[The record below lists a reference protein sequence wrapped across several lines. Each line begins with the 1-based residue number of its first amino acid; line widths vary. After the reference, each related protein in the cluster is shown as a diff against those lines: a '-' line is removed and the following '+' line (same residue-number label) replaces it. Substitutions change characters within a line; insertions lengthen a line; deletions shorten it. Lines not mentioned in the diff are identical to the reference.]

1 MSEVRIRPR
10 QVLVLIIVFLVVLMM
25 VHRNGKRTC
34 QGPDYLQAMYAQQ
47 QADTLPTIYAI
58 TPTYYR
64 PAQKAELTRLSH
76 LFMLLPHL
84 HWIIVEDSNTT
95 TPLVK
100 NLLQRAG
107 LEKRSTQLKI
117 KTPPEF
123 KLQGKDPNWIKP
135 RGVEQR
141 NLALSWLRSHVDVDR
156 HSIVFFMDDDNSY
169 STELFAE
176 ISKIQRG
183 RVGVWPVG
191 LVGGLMVEKPILNE
205 DGTQVTG
212 FNAAWRPERPFPIDM
227 AAFAISMDLFI
238 RNPQAIFSYEVQR
251 GYQESEILRHLTT
264 RDQLQPLAN
273 ACRDVL
279 VWHTRTEKTKLT
291 AEVAL
296 QKQNKHSDAGME
308 V

>member
-1 MSEVRIRPR
+1 
-10 QVLVLIIVFLVVLMM
+10 
-25 VHRNGKRTC
+25 
-34 QGPDYLQAMYAQQ
+34 
-47 QADTLPTIYAI
+47 
-58 TPTYYR
+58 
-64 PAQKAELTRLSH
+64 
-76 LFMLLPHL
+76 MLLPHL
-84 HWIIVEDSNTT
+84 HWIIVEDANATS
-95 TPLVK
+95 PLVTR
-100 NLLQRAG
+100 LLQRAG
-107 LEKRSTQLKI
+107 LEKRSTQLNI

-141 NLALSWLRSHVDVDR
+141 NLALAWLRSNVDTDR

-176 ISKIQRG
+176 MSKIQRG

-191 LVGGLMVEKPILNE
+191 LVGGLMVERPYLSE
-205 DGTQVTG
+205 DRKQVTG

-227 AAFAISMDLFI
+227 AAFAISIDLFI
-238 RNPQAIFSYEVQR
+238 RNPQALFSYEVQR

-264 RDQLQPLAN
+264 REQLQPLAN
-273 ACRDVL
+273 ECRDVL

-291 AEVAL
+291 AEEAL
-296 QKQNKHSDAGME
+296 LKHGKRSDGGME

>member
-1 MSEVRIRPR
+1 MTEVRIRPR
-10 QVLVLIIVFLVVLMM
+10 QVLVLIIVFIIVLMM

-34 QGPDYLQAMYAQQ
+34 QGPEYLQALYAEQ
-47 QADTLPTIYAI
+47 QADTLTKIYAI
-58 TPTYYR
+58 TPTYSR

-76 LFMLLPHL
+76 LFMLVPSL
-84 HWIIVEDSNTT
+84 HWIIVEDSNVT
-95 TPLVK
+95 TPLVT
-100 NLLQRAG
+100 NLLHRAG
-107 LEKRSTQLKI
+107 IEKRSTQLNI

-141 NLALSWLRSHVDVDR
+141 NLALTWLRSHHDND
-156 HSIVFFMDDDNSY
+156 HHGIVFFMDDDNSY
-169 STELFAE
+169 SVELFLE
-176 ISKIQRG
+176 MLKIQPG

-191 LVGGLMVEKPILNE
+191 LVGGLMVEKPLLN
-205 DGTQVTG
+205 DDKTQVVG

-238 RNPQAIFSYEVQR
+238 KNPQAVFSYDVQR

-264 RDQLQPLAN
+264 REQLQPLAN
-273 ACRDVL
+273 QCRDVL

-291 AEVAL
+291 SEEAL
-296 QKQNKHSDAGME
+296 QRQGKRSDGGME

>member
-1 MSEVRIRPR
+1 
-10 QVLVLIIVFLVVLMM
+10 
-25 VHRNGKRTC
+25 
-34 QGPDYLQAMYAQQ
+34 
-47 QADTLPTIYAI
+47 
-58 TPTYYR
+58 
-64 PAQKAELTRLSH
+64 
-76 LFMLLPHL
+76 MLLPHL

-107 LEKRSTQLKI
+107 LEKRSTQLNI